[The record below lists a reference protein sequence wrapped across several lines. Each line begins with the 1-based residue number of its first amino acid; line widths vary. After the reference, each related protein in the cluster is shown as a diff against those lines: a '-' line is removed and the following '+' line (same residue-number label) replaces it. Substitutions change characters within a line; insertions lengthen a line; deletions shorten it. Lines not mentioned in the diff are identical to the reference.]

1 MPIASLANDNKD
13 PRHSSQ
19 RSYGSISSPYTPG
32 LHQEIPKSTYLNE
45 KIPIPD
51 TKPGRFS
58 FRKLWAFT
66 GPGFLMSIAFLDP
79 GNIES
84 DLQAGAAAGFK
95 LLWVLFWATV
105 LGLLCQRLAARL
117 GVVTGKDLAEICHL
131 YYPKVPRVLLWLVME
146 IAIIGSDMQ
155 EVIGTAIAF
164 SLLSARR
171 IPLWGG
177 VLITIVDSLSFLFL
191 DNYGLRKLEAFFGFL
206 ITIMALTFGYE
217 YVVVKPDQGALLK
230 GLFLPSCSGCGQPEL
245 LQAVGIVGA
254 IIMPHN
260 IYLHSAL
267 VKSREID
274 RSRRQEVRE
283 ANMYFLIEASI
294 ALFVSFLINLFVM
307 AVFGQAF
314 YQHTNQTVH
323 DICAN
328 GSLSSYTSF
337 LKDNQTVTA
346 DIYQGGVI
354 LGCFFGPVVLYIWAV
369 GILAAGQSSTM
380 TGTYAGQFVME
391 GFLKLRWSRF
401 ARVLFTRSCA
411 ILPTIMVAIFRDIQD
426 LSGLNDLL
434 NVLQSLLVREL
445 TCSWRGSLPRG
456 GGLYPS
462 AFLSPSALPC
472 HPTLLDRPANSLRPD
487 QGSLPES
494 SASPHFMPFHPP
506 IFTHLSSLPQL
517 PFAVFPILTF
527 TSMPAIMQ
535 EFTNG
540 LICKIITFL
549 IMGLVCTINAYF
561 IISYLEGLPHPGY
574 YGLVALLAVVYLAL
588 FFYLMWTCCVAHGA
602 AALMHS
608 SHQHFLYGLPQEEH
622 EGSPTSSDPSPRGQ
636 GRAEEGGGVP
646 PA

>member
-1 MPIASLANDNKD
+1 MERKVPMANGNKD
-13 PRHSSQ
+13 SRDSS
-19 RSYGSISSPYTPG
+19 RRIYGSINSPNPPG
-32 LHQEIPKSTYLNE
+32 LHHEMPISTYLNE
-45 KIPIPD
+45 KISIPD

-84 DLQAGAAAGFK
+84 DLQAGATAGFK

-131 YYPKVPRVLLWLVME
+131 YYPKVPRILLWLVME
-146 IAIIGSDMQ
+146 MAIIGSDMQ

-177 VLITIVDSLSFLFL
+177 VLITIVDTLFFLFL

-206 ITIMALTFGYE
+206 ITIMALTFGFE
-217 YVVVKPDQGALLK
+217 YVVAKPDQEALLK
-230 GLFLPSCSGCGQPEL
+230 GLFLPSCSGCGQSEL

-267 VKSREID
+267 VKSRGIR
-274 RSRRQEVRE
+274 RSQRQEVQE

-294 ALFVSFLINLFVM
+294 ALFISFLINLFVM
-307 AVFGQAF
+307 AVFGQVF
-314 YQHTNQTVH
+314 YQQTNQTV
-323 DICAN
+323 
-328 GSLSSYTSF
+328 
-337 LKDNQTVTA
+337 
-346 DIYQGGVI
+346 GVI
-354 LGCFFGPVVLYIWAV
+354 LGCFFGPAVLYIWAV

-391 GFLKLRWSRF
+391 GLLKLRWSRF

-411 ILPTIMVAIFRDIQD
+411 ILPTILVAIFRDVQD

-434 NVLQSLLVREL
+434 NVLQSLL
-445 TCSWRGSLPRG
+445 
-456 GGLYPS
+456 
-462 AFLSPSALPC
+462 
-472 HPTLLDRPANSLRPD
+472 
-487 QGSLPES
+487 
-494 SASPHFMPFHPP
+494 
-506 IFTHLSSLPQL
+506 L
-517 PFAVFPILTF
+517 PFAVLPILTF

-549 IMGLVCTINAYF
+549 IMGLVCSINAYF
-561 IISYLEGLPHPGY
+561 VVTYLQGLPNPAY
-574 YGLVALLAVVYLAL
+574 YGLVAVLAALYLAF
-588 FFYLMWTCCVAHGA
+588 FFYLTWTCCIAHGA
-602 AALMHS
+602 AVLLHP
-608 SHQHFLYGLPQEEH
+608 SHQHFLYGLPEE
-622 EGSPTSSDPSPRGQ
+622 
-636 GRAEEGGGVP
+636 EEGR
-646 PA
+646 PAS

>member
-1 MPIASLANDNKD
+1 MASWANDKKD
-13 PRHSSQ
+13 SRHSS
-19 RSYGSISSPYTPG
+19 RTSYGSISSPYTPE
-32 LHQEIPKSTYLNE
+32 LYPELPTSTYLDE

-51 TKPGRFS
+51 TTPGRFS

-84 DLQAGAAAGFK
+84 DLQAGAVAEFK

-105 LGLLCQRLAARL
+105 MGLLCQRLAARL

-177 VLITIVDSLSFLFL
+177 VLITIVDTLFFLFL

-217 YVVVKPDQGALLK
+217 YVVAKPDQRELLK

-245 LQAVGIVGA
+245 LQAVGIIGA

-274 RSRRQEVRE
+274 RSQRQEVRE

-307 AVFGQAF
+307 AVFGQTF

-323 DICAN
+323 DVCAN

-337 LKDNQTVTA
+337 LKDDQMVIA

-354 LGCFFGPVVLYIWAV
+354 LGCFFGPAVVYIWAV

-401 ARVLFTRSCA
+401 ARVLFTRSFA
-411 ILPTIMVAIFRDIQD
+411 ILPTILVAIFRDVQD
-426 LSGLNDLL
+426 LSSLNDLL
-434 NVLQSLLVREL
+434 NVLQSLL
-445 TCSWRGSLPRG
+445 
-456 GGLYPS
+456 
-462 AFLSPSALPC
+462 
-472 HPTLLDRPANSLRPD
+472 
-487 QGSLPES
+487 
-494 SASPHFMPFHPP
+494 
-506 IFTHLSSLPQL
+506 L
-517 PFAVFPILTF
+517 PFAVLPILTF
-527 TSMPAIMQ
+527 TSMPSIMQ

-540 LICKIITFL
+540 LLSKVTTSL
-549 IMGLVCTINAYF
+549 IMGLVCAINLYF
-561 IISYLEGLPHPGY
+561 VISYLQELPNMGY
-574 YGLVALLAVVYLAL
+574 YALAAVLGAAYLAL
-588 FFYLMWTCCVAHGA
+588 FFYLMWTCCIAHGA
-602 AALMHS
+602 AVLARG
-608 SHQHFLYGLPQEEH
+608 SHQQFLYGLPEK
-622 EGSPTSSDPSPRGQ
+622 GNPSS
-636 GRAEEGGGVP
+636 
-646 PA
+646 